1 MRHNVWRSASECYF
15 LINLYASVTLRPMS
29 SRHWLRSLCAT
40 HWINRPIRRSTLDG
54 TTFKSNC
61 HRIWSFFCW
70 IGILWEKFSYSV
82 TRNLRE
88 VFSIGVQSI
97 ECNELELAQKHW
109 KFRNFYLKYLTRSH
123 TIYPDLIQNTNK
135 FFHFTHKF
143 MLYFEDNSS
152 VLWIK
157 WKFWTHFMQLS
168 TEKRIKWPKIAWNYF
183 I

>member
-70 IGILWEKFSYSV
+70 IGILWEKFSYFV

-109 KFRNFYLKYLTRSH
+109 KFRNFYLKYLTRFQIRNAFIQISYKTQTNFFILH
-123 TIYPDLIQNTNK
+123 TNLCYILKTI
-135 FFHFTHKF
+135 H
-143 MLYFEDNSS
+143 
-152 VLWIK
+152 
-157 WKFWTHFMQLS
+157 LS
-168 TEKRIKWPKIAWNYF
+168 CG
-183 I
+183 